1 MYEYFILHNFWIFAF
16 NYFLNHILHG
26 SFPLAQNNNLRDEL
40 NGDELNEWQK
50 QKPHKR
56 LINITDQN

>member
-1 MYEYFILHNFWIFAF
+1 MNISYCTTFGFLHSII
-16 NYFLNHILHG
+16 FLNHILHG

>member
-1 MYEYFILHNFWIFAF
+1 MNISYCTTFGFLHSII
-16 NYFLNHILHG
+16 FLNHILHG

-50 QKPHKR
+50 
-56 LINITDQN
+56 